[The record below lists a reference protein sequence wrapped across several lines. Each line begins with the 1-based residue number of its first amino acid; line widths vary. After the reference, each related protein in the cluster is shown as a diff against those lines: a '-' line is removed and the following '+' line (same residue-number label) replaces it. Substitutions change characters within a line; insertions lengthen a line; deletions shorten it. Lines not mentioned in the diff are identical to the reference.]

1 MKLLQI
7 ARIAT
12 KSKRDMRN
20 LELITS
26 SEKLDDLEFKMA
38 KKYNC
43 KIWRTELHKVIAYYC
58 AKNNI
63 DYGEYLAKGNNGI
76 RTNKFLFDFL
86 VKNLKKHN
94 VNSIKKLK
102 IKKYE
107 KNKKRAMPGGGRRI
121 IEKSVSSLKSIDIQR
136 PTLDSAL
143 PKYFFIQNKLFI

>member
-102 IKKYE
+102 IKKFA
-107 KNKKRAMPGGGRRI
+107 KNYNVHVYIVHSFLIYYFLRLKEENRLKRNF
-121 IEKSVSSLKSIDIQR
+121 K
-136 PTLDSAL
+136 
-143 PKYFFIQNKLFI
+143 